1 MNDFAPGNKLNTVFK
16 VTNIITNSNKTVK
29 VFNYPIPIGYTRD
42 LLAIPGVAESDIRA
56 SLLKGELLVKL
67 LSNELIITES
77 DIDLLQFNSAQ
88 LQLLTQYGL
97 STGGQVETFST
108 SDMRQNIIL
117 LGSIDSSNRI
127 FTLPNGEQFLS
138 DGYVSILVY
147 WNGVRQF
154 VNNDYL
160 LYGSDDNAIIM
171 TSPPDVGDIITAD
184 YYINNGQD

>member
-1 MNDFAPGNKLNTVFK
+1 MGMNDFASGNKLNTVFK

-29 VFNYPIPIGYTRD
+29 VFNYPIPIGHTRD

-67 LSNELIITES
+67 LANELIITES

-138 DGYVSILVY
+138 DG
-147 WNGVRQF
+147 
-154 VNNDYL
+154 
-160 LYGSDDNAIIM
+160 
-171 TSPPDVGDIITAD
+171 T
-184 YYINNGQD
+184 